1 MFSFFASEKES
12 DKLKKIKAKCATID
26 VDIAAAEKKEAP
38 VTGPVVSDSAPAA
51 PVSTEVKGGGKRRKS
66 KKSKGSKKA
75 KKSKRSKS
83 AKK

>member
-38 VTGPVVSDSAPAA
+38 VTGPVVSDSAAPAPA
-51 PVSTEVKGGGKRRKS
+51 PSNEVKVGGKRRKS
-66 KKSKGSKKA
+66 KKSKKA